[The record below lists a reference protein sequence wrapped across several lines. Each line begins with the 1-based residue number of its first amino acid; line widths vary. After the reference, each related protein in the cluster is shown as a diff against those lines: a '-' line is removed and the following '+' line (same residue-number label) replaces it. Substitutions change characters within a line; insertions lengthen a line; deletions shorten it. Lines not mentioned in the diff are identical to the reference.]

1 MGSTT
6 DFIGHIDI
14 YPTLND
20 AEQAYLQAFSR
31 SRRWDREEGPY
42 VVPGNPAAEEQD
54 WDGDRDSYNRTAP
67 GQPELYCQWVPCLDG
82 CCLAFDGYEKF
93 YEPVGWMRYLI
104 DHFLRPGAHASTA
117 DLRCFDEFT
126 FDHVLEG
133 MVVGCRRNDK
143 ELFAIR
149 VENNEVSEEILR
161 PADARLE
168 EREALAY
175 EAYMDSERDE
185 SPRPRPRPRRRPRSS
200 RPTSGSSADN
210 VIRLMPK

>member
-1 MGSTT
+1 MGYTT

-14 YPTLND
+14 NPMLND

-31 SRRWDREEGPY
+31 SRRWDREDGPY

-54 WDGDRDSYNRTAP
+54 SERDRDSYNRTAP
-67 GQPELYCQWVPCLDG
+67 GQPELYCQWVPCWDG
-82 CCLAFDGYEKF
+82 CCLAFDGHEKF
-93 YEPVGWMRYLI
+93 YEPVGWMSYLI
-104 DHFLRPGAHASTA
+104 DHFLRPGAHASGA
-117 DLRCFDEFT
+117 GLPCFDEFA

-133 MVVGCRRNDK
+133 LVVGCRRDDK

-161 PADARLE
+161 PADDRLE

-175 EAYMDSERDE
+175 EAYNDSQRDE
-185 SPRPRPRPRRRPRSS
+185 RPRRRPRSS
-200 RPTSGSSADN
+200 RPSAPPSAPPSASN
-210 VIRLMPK
+210 VIRLMPKA